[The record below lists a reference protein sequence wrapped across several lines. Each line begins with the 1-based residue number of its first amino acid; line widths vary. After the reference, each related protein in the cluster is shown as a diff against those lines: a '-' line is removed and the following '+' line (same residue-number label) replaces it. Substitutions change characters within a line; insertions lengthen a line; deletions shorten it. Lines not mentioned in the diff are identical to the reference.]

1 MKRLWIIPSAILSAN
16 VLILIFGIATNSGFI
31 GNLFGGLMAILTDP
45 IIIISGLLVGVI
57 ATDKNLKGFLLVFFG
72 GSVVLTFLFHFMINT
87 SSSITDF
94 ARLDSILI
102 ISSILFLIKR
112 LFIKI

>member
-1 MKRLWIIPSAILSAN
+1 MKRLWIIPSAILSSN

-31 GNLFGGLMAILTDP
+31 GSLFGGLMAILTDP

-87 SSSITDF
+87 TYAITDLVRF
-94 ARLDSILI
+94 DGILI
-102 ISSILFLIKR
+102 IASVIFLIKR